1 MPWSDDLCPPALQPT
16 HQDIGGAA
24 CAGGGSRHR
33 RLGGGHQLRL
43 RETGGWQAR
52 VATRRPG
59 WYRGAA
65 CALALLC
72 FLQPLQAATGRASA
86 PGEGDFSQQRF
97 RQEPGRRHGDAVRRL
112 RLVFSRPLVLHAS
125 RSAMWAS
132 DLRPLTAGRARCL
145 CHLRAADAWA
155 CRRLRL
161 QRARSQADQWHPTSR
176 PRLVPGSI

>member
-97 RQEPGRRHGDAVRRL
+97 RQRASPWRCGATSAPRIFSALGLTCVTIGDVGQRSPTSHCWARL
-112 RLVFSRPLVLHAS
+112 MPVPPS
-125 RSAMWAS
+125 
-132 DLRPLTAGRARCL
+132 C
-145 CHLRAADAWA
+145 
-155 CRRLRL
+155 CRRLGL
-161 QRARSQADQWHPTSR
+161 PPPTPAACKIS
-176 PRLVPGSI
+176 S